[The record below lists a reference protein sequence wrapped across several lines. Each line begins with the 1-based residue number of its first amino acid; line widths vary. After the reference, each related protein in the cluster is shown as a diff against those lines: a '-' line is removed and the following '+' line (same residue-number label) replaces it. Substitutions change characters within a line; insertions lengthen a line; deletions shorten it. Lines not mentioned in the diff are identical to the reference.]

1 MLFSVAVNKIKT
13 QMHRRLKEAEP
24 GKGSLHFYPTV
35 TSDYFEELTAE
46 REIRKQRNG
55 YQYDRVWV
63 KKSGA
68 RNEALDEMV
77 YAYAALHRLY
87 QIYDRRTLWNQLEK
101 RYKQQNDESAVNKAR
116 IKRKIVK
123 SDYVTN
129 W

>member
-1 MLFSVAVNKIKT
+1 M
-13 QMHRRLKEAEP
+13 
-24 GKGSLHFYPTV
+24 G
-35 TSDYFEELTAE
+35 
-46 REIRKQRNG
+46 
-55 YQYDRVWV
+55 
-63 KKSGA
+63 KKSGV

-101 RYKQQNDESAVNKAR
+101 RYKEQSGESKPNKAT